1 MIDRFGLKEGDL
13 ALIINVLNSEPAVS
27 EAYIFGSRASGKFSN
42 GSDID
47 IALKGITLNLGI
59 VTRLSYLLNEE
70 LSLPYF
76 FDLVDYNTIKATE
89 LKDHIDRVGIKIL

>member
-27 EAYIFGSRASGKFSN
+27 EAYIFGSRAAGKFSN